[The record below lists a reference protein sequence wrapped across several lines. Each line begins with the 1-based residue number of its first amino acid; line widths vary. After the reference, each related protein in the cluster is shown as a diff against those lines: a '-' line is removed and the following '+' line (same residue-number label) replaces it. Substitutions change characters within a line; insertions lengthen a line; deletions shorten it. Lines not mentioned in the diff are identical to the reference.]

1 MKNISFTRK
10 EIGLILVL
18 VLSSWIMFKK
28 LNQEA
33 NQEATTT
40 KEALARLDGANNR
53 LNPQGLFITKRP
65 LSNEQAG
72 NLFNSPIQIVV
83 EKESPSAPK
92 EVAPMTPSIPFN
104 YLGLIKFQDDNKVI
118 FSYMG
123 EVVILKI
130 GGELAGFRLLSITQ
144 ENKLAKLNF
153 LHIATKTNQVM
164 MFNETN

>member
-10 EIGLILVL
+10 EIGLILIL
-18 VLSSWIMFKK
+18 VLSSWLMFKK
-28 LNQEA
+28 LSQEA

-40 KEALARLDGANNR
+40 REALARLDGQNTH
-53 LNPQGLFITKRP
+53 LSPQGLFIAKKT
-65 LSNEQAG
+65 LSNEEVG
-72 NLFNSPIQIVV
+72 NLFNSPIQIVT
-83 EKESPSAPK
+83 EKESASTPK
-92 EVAPMTPSIPFN
+92 EVTPMPPSIPFN
-104 YLGLIKFQDDNKVI
+104 YLGLIKFQEDNKVI

-130 GGELAGFRLLSITQ
+130 GDELAGFRLLSITH
-144 ENKLAKLNF
+144 ENQLAKLNF